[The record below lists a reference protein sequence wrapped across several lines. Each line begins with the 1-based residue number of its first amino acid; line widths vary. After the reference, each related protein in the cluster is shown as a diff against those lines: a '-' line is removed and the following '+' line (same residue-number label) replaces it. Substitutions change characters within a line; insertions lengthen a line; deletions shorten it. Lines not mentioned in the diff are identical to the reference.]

1 MFARAIG
8 SEYGAENVITSDM
21 DTRQVDFGASKC
33 VHLDVTNH
41 GAMEKIVRE
50 EKITYIVHLAAIL
63 SALGEKKFDL
73 AYKVN
78 VEGTTNVLN
87 VAKDHGCKVYMPS
100 SIGVFGGD
108 AFDKNFTSVDAV
120 CQPKTVYGVTKI
132 FNELLGTY
140 YHDKFGV
147 DFRCLRYP
155 GVISSELYTFNGTTD
170 YATEMFF
177 EVLKHGKYECWLR
190 EDTYI
195 PMIYI
200 DDCVDATVKI
210 LTADYKKLTRRVY
223 NLAGLSFS
231 PEELGNAV
239 KK

>member
-1 MFARAIG
+1 M
-8 SEYGAENVITSDM
+8 
-21 DTRQVDFGASKC
+21 
-33 VHLDVTNH
+33 
-41 GAMEKIVRE
+41 
-50 EKITYIVHLAAIL
+50 HLAAIL
-63 SALGEKKFDL
+63 SALGEQKVDL

-78 VEGTTNVLN
+78 VDGTTGVFN
-87 VAKDHGCKVYMPS
+87 VAKEHGCKVYVPS

-108 AFDKNFTSVDAV
+108 NFDRDFTKVDAV
-120 CQPKTVYGVTKI
+120 LQPTTIYGVSKV

-155 GVISSELYTFNGTTD
+155 GVVSSHLYAFNGTTD

-177 EVLKHGKYECWLR
+177 EVLKTGKYECWLK
-190 EDTYI
+190 EDTYL

-200 DDCVDATVKI
+200 DDCIAATVKF
-210 LTADYKKLTRRVY
+210 LTADYDNLTRRVY
-223 NLAGLSFS
+223 NLAGLSFC
-231 PEELGNAV
+231 PGELAGAV